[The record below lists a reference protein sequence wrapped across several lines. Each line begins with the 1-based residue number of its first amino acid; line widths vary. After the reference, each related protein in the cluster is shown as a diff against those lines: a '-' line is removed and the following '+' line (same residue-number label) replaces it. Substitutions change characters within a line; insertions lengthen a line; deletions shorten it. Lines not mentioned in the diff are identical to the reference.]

1 MAKHN
6 WFFSLLTVAVSQSK
20 EERRRAGD
28 LLGRAGTCQ
37 GGLGPAGGAGARAV
51 EGGGREVEGGGPGE
65 RPDPHPPPPHHQRA
79 RLGLSVQFGT
89 EMYGFPKSS
98 CRFIS
103 FPSLSFY

>member
-6 WFFSLLTVAVSQSK
+6 CFCSLLTVDVSQSK
-20 EERRRAGD
+20 EERRAGD
-28 LLGRAGTCQ
+28 LLGWAGTCWGRWGQ
-37 GGLGPAGGAGARAV
+37 G
-51 EGGGREVEGGGPGE
+51 GGGRWQARSQTVVVL
-65 RPDPHPPPPHHQRA
+65 RKDLPPPHHQRA
-79 RLGLSVQFGT
+79 RLGLSMQFGT

>member
-20 EERRRAGD
+20 EERRAGD

-51 EGGGREVEGGGPGE
+51 EEGGRRGPKWWWSWGK
-65 RPDPHPPPPHHQRA
+65 
-79 RLGLSVQFGT
+79 T
-89 EMYGFPKSS
+89 
-98 CRFIS
+98 
-103 FPSLSFY
+103 